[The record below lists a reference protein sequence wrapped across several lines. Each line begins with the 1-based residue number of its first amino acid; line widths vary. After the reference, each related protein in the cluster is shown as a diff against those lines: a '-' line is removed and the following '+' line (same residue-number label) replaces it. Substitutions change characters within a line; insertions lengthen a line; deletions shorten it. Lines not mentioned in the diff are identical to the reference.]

1 MAMTFDR
8 RLAERVRAALKRRRG
23 ITERE
28 MFGGIGFMLH
38 GNMACGVIGND
49 LIVRLGAERQE
60 QAIAAPHVGP
70 FMMPA
75 GPARGWVQV
84 RPAGT
89 RSEAQLR
96 AWVDEGLAFARALP
110 AKQARGTGSPARGA

>member
-1 MAMTFDR
+1 MAYDR
-8 RLAERVRAALKRRRG
+8 KLAERVHGALKGRRG
-23 ITERE
+23 ISEKE

-38 GNMACGVIGND
+38 GNMACGVIGKD
-49 LIVRLGAERQE
+49 LIVRLGVKRAEL
-60 QAIAAPHVGP
+60 AVATPHVGP

-89 RSEAQLR
+89 KTEAQLR
-96 AWVDEGLAFARALP
+96 AWVDEGLAFARGLP
-110 AKQARGTGSPARGA
+110 AKQARETGSRARGE